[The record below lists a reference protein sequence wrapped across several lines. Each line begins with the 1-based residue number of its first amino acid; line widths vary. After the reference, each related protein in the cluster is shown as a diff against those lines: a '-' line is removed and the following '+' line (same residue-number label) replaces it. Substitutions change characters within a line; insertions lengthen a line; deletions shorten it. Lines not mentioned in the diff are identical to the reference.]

1 MDSTIKTKKIK
12 ATDSTGKIEID
23 CENKNGAEDIKS
35 IFSELAHPDFYAAMD
50 ALAEPAAEILEAPE
64 LADRLKPV
72 AVTFRY
78 TADGSMSAIL
88 TVKLQMR
95 LGDETVINTPLRK
108 SYVDGD
114 SQRELAQELSAG
126 TVKRLWALE
135 AEARKYLTG
144 KRAQGNLFED
154 DEQETASQPELPEAR
169 QGA

>member
-1 MDSTIKTKKIK
+1 MDSTIKIKKIK
-12 ATDSTGKIEID
+12 VTDSTRKIEID
-23 CENKNGAEDIKS
+23 CENKNGGEDIKG
-35 IFSELAHPDFYAAMD
+35 IFSEPAHPDFYAAMD

-88 TVKLQMR
+88 TVKLQMW

-144 KRAQGNLFED
+144 KRAQKNLFEED
-154 DEQETASQPELPEAR
+154 VTPKDGPEAIP
-169 QGA
+169 QVV